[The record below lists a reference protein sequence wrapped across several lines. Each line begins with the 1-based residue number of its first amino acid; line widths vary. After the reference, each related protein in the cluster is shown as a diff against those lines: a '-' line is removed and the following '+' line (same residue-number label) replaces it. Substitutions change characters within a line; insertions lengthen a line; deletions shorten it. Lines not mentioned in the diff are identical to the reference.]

1 MGQALDRLSYPPGR
15 ALNRLSYL
23 PGVHWTG

>member
-23 PGVHWTG
+23 PGVH

>member
-15 ALNRLSYL
+15 VLNRLSYL
-23 PGVHWTG
+23 PGVH

>member
-23 PGVHWTG
+23 PGVY